1 MSATNDHVAAF
12 RKLMAA
18 NLADGWPVD
27 WPAACCELVDAA
39 EKAVNGLCQRLAVD
53 WLPAGSV
60 PQTAGSYLFT
70 EHGKVWAV
78 HVQDEDFE
86 FNRFETDRMKS
97 VRWASWEPPALPP
110 LDARPTA

>member
-1 MSATNDHVAAF
+1 MTNDPLTIEERQRVERVRKWDMLGEDVAQLV
-12 RKLMAA
+12 K
-18 NLADGWPVD
+18 
-27 WPAACCELVDAA
+27 LVDR
-39 EKAVNGLCQRLAVD
+39 LCQRLAVD

-78 HVQDEDFE
+78 YVQDEDFE